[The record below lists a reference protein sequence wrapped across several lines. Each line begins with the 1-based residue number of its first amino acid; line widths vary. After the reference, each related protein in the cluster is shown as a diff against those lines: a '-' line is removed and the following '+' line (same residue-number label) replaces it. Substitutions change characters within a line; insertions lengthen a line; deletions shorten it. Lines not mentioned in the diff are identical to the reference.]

1 MWGEKVDKLKLSL
14 MGVPKEWRELFSC
27 LTPYRK
33 KADVKTFMMMM
44 RNKIKSYVNADAR
57 GNEASFRLV
66 I

>member
-1 MWGEKVDKLKLSL
+1 
-14 MGVPKEWRELFSC
+14 MGVPKEWRELFSR

-44 RNKIKSYVNADAR
+44 SNKIKSYMNADAR